1 MFNNPFREE
10 AAASRNQR
18 QQLDHL
24 LRVTAPHERIVLA
37 GIGVVLLAVALWTF
51 LGSIERSLVLDGFL
65 ISPGVR
71 HDIVANEHGHLV
83 EILVAPGDQVETG
96 VAVARQSVPALE
108 RETETLRDRVDL
120 LETELAEAGGNRS
133 GMQTLLAEARVA
145 LLQMEARQA
154 AKESIVSPAAGEIMT
169 LRYVAGEFVRGGAT
183 VAQLRTGN
191 DGTLTGV
198 LRVAQPL
205 AGTIRPGM
213 QAEIEVVTPGGEK
226 RRLDGQVSDVSRGP
240 LPSWLAELPP
250 QVAGSHSRIDLD
262 LDGAATLAVPDGVPC
277 RVRILIGRQPP
288 AALFDLVQT

>member
-24 LRVTAPHERIVLA
+24 LRVTAPHERIIFA
-37 GIGVVLLAVALWTF
+37 GIGAVLLAVAGWML

-65 ISPGVR
+65 IAPGVR

-83 EILVAPGDQVETG
+83 EILVAPGDWVEAG
-96 VAVARQSVPALE
+96 ASVARQSVPALE

-120 LETELAEAGGNRS
+120 LETELARAGGDRD

-145 LLQMEARQA
+145 LLQMEARRSA
-154 AKESIVSPAAGEIMT
+154 GESIVSPFAGEIMT
-169 LRYVAGEFVRGGAT
+169 VRRQPGEFVRGGAT
-183 VAQLRTGN
+183 IAQLRTDN
-191 DGTLTGV
+191 AESLTGV
-198 LRVAQPL
+198 LRVEQPV
-205 AGTIRPGM
+205 AEKIRPGM
-213 QAEIEVVTPGGEK
+213 KAEIEIVTPEGEK
-226 RRLDGQVSDVSRGP
+226 RRLTGEVADVAPGP
-240 LPSWLAELPP
+240 LPPWLAELPP
-250 QVAGSHSRIDLD
+250 QVAGSLSRIDLN
-262 LDGAATLAVPDGVPC
+262 LDGAANLVAPDGAPC